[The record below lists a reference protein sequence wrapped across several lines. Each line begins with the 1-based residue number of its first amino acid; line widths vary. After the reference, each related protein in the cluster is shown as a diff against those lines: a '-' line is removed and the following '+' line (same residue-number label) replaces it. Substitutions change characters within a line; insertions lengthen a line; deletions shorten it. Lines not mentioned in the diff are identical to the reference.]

1 MLFSRTIRSVLL
13 VVSLSGTVP
22 GLFASDFD
30 LMPAQP
36 PFFSASSLDFR
47 YYLFTGTENN
57 RVVNHGNFGLEFPVA
72 GYEPWNLTAGLAA
85 AAHLVMYPDHFKWP
99 VDNFYATLAAYI
111 DVAPSSP
118 VSFRFYP
125 VYHVSGHLADGST
138 NDTALEKP
146 EAISAEMTK
155 LETDLKPLRG
165 LSLSLGYGRYYHVC
179 VVQKNLTDHADA
191 GILLQ
196 PRQSGV
202 VRPYFLMTGELVHM
216 LQWYPGFDMELG
228 ARFASIRNRA
238 IGVSLRYFNIMDPGY
253 YFMSREKSLGVQFDF
268 LL

>member
-1 MLFSRTIRSVLL
+1 MLFSPPLRCLPL
-13 VVSLSGTVP
+13 VVALSGTV
-22 GLFASDFD
+22 LKLCASPFD
-30 LMPAQP
+30 LLPAQP

-47 YYLFTGTENN
+47 YYLFTGTGND
-57 RVVNHGNFGLEFPVA
+57 RVVNHGNFGLEFPMV
-72 GYEPWNLTAGLAA
+72 GYEPWNLDAGIAA

-111 DVAPSSP
+111 DAVLSP
-118 VSFRFYP
+118 LISFRFYP
-125 VYHVSGHLADGST
+125 VYHVSGHLADGSM
-138 NDTALEKP
+138 NDTALENP
-146 EAISAEMTK
+146 EAVSAEMAK
-155 LETDLKPLRG
+155 LETDVQPLRG

-179 VVQKNLTDHADA
+179 AQKYLTDHADG

-196 PRQSGV
+196 PLQSGV
-202 VRPYFLMTGELVHM
+202 VRPYVLMTGELVHM

-228 ARFASIRNRA
+228 ATFANIRNRA

-253 YFMSREKSLGVQFDF
+253 YFMNREKSLGVQFDF